1 MFALFFQG
9 ISKFEVLTSFE
20 CGKKTYIQCDSSR
33 LSKEKFPRDPISPCF
48 KLDEMP
54 NSFRT
59 AVFQ

>member
-20 CGKKTYIQCDSSR
+20 GGEKFTQCDSSR